1 MKTIGG
7 SFFEAVPTDADV
19 TLRRWVLHDWNDS
32 DALAILKAVRQ
43 SMKPEARLILVEF
56 VLPKEATYS
65 FGKWTDLQM
74 LMVFGGGER
83 TKQEYDALLQAAG
96 FELEEV
102 IPTSS
107 PVNLIVAK
115 PI

>member
-1 MKTIGG
+1 M
-7 SFFEAVPTDADV
+7 
-19 TLRRWVLHDWNDS
+19 
-32 DALAILKAVRQ
+32 
-43 SMKPEARLILVEF
+43 VEF
-56 VLPKEATYS
+56 VLPEGPQYS

-74 LMVFGGGER
+74 LVVFGGGER
-83 TKQEYDALLQAAG
+83 TTQDYAALLQAAG

-115 PI
+115 PV